1 MNSLHF
7 ILTMT
12 FLNTLTIATIN
23 ANGMRDN
30 FKRNV
35 LFDYLINRRKFNI
48 ALIQETH
55 SEEEDE
61 VLWRKQ
67 WAGEIHFSHGTRHSK
82 GVAIFIL
89 KKWGYYWDIMDQWI
103 IGGDFN
109 CNNDNKHTKDT
120 RKLIFSNLLQENNIS
135 DIWHKLYSNNPGYT
149 PSRIDYIVMSSTL
162 CDQIE

>member
-35 LFDYLINRRKFNI
+35 LFDYLTRRKFNI

-82 GVAIFIL
+82 GVAIFISNKCGLHL
-89 KKWGYYWDIMDQWI
+89 KNITKDQEGRWIHGDIMWNEKNVSLASVYAPNAVYPRVKF
-103 IGGDFN
+103 FN
-109 CNNDNKHTKDT
+109 D
-120 RKLIFSNLLQENNIS
+120 LS
-135 DIWHKLYSNNPGYT
+135 
-149 PSRIDYIVMSSTL
+149 
-162 CDQIE
+162 